1 MRRIFTPY
9 PYFLPAE
16 PAPLVELFRRHGTP
30 RKVGKGELLKRGG
43 EEQKLFLLEEG
54 LCAYYAAEALNHRP
68 SILSVLLPGRCM
80 GDMTASIRTRCNV
93 FTRTLSS
100 CRVLVIPPEALA
112 GAIERTP
119 ELAQIEIRNVI
130 AKEESIVESM
140 AANFLRSPQER
151 LVIYAKVLCR
161 VMEVEPDEASWSR
174 LPLALPAEVVGE
186 IVNLNRVSV
195 ARQLSRWMQA
205 GVVRREGRRLSFH
218 QRLFDAVE
226 DWIENRDPA
235 PMP

>member
-1 MRRIFTPY
+1 M
-9 PYFLPAE
+9 
-16 PAPLVELFRRHGTP
+16 
-30 RKVGKGELLKRGG
+30 
-43 EEQKLFLLEEG
+43 
-54 LCAYYAAEALNHRP
+54 HRT
-68 SILSVLLPGRCM
+68 SSV
-80 GDMTASIRTRCNV
+80 AV
-93 FTRTLSS
+93 TRTLSP

>member
-1 MRRIFTPY
+1 
-9 PYFLPAE
+9 
-16 PAPLVELFRRHGTP
+16 
-30 RKVGKGELLKRGG
+30 
-43 EEQKLFLLEEG
+43 
-54 LCAYYAAEALNHRP
+54 
-68 SILSVLLPGRCM
+68 
-80 GDMTASIRTRCNV
+80 
-93 FTRTLSS
+93 
-100 CRVLVIPPEALA
+100 
-112 GAIERTP
+112 
-119 ELAQIEIRNVI
+119 
-130 AKEESIVESM
+130 M